1 MTALQTTENS
11 TPPEPKARSL
21 FAWLWRGYL
30 RQQSGW
36 LMLAVLFMAL
46 EGSML
51 GLLSWIMKPM
61 FDDVFVQ
68 GQSTALWPVGLA
80 ILVIFLV
87 RAISSVAQK
96 VFITR
101 INERAAAGIRANLL
115 RHLLGLDSAFHQTHP
130 PGQLIERVQGDV
142 QAIGQVWTGVVTGI
156 ARDGIAVIWLFG
168 VALYVDWR
176 WTAVALVGIPLL
188 VLPSLLAQGYVRKKS
203 QISREVAAKMST
215 RLDEVFHGINPIKLN
230 GLEDYQARRYETL
243 IDQRVN
249 SEVKTVMGQAAI
261 PGLIDVMTGVGFLF
275 VLLYGGAQIIAGEK
289 SVGEFMAFFTA
300 MALAFEPL
308 RRLGNTSGMMQTAA
322 ASIERVTELFDTLP
336 SLVEARDPKPAPAT
350 APEIT
355 LDNVELAYDDLPV
368 LRGTT
373 FTAEAGK
380 TTALVGASGA
390 GKSTVFNLLTRLI
403 EPQSGQI
410 LIGGIPAPAMAVGDL
425 RGLFSVVTQDAALF
439 DETLRENILLGRT
452 DISPDRL
459 RDVLQA
465 AHVADFLPRLPQG
478 IDSPAGPRGSALSG
492 GQRQRVAI
500 ARALLRDTPV
510 LLLDEATSALDTK
523 SESIVQDALE
533 KLSKGRTTIVIAHRL
548 STVRKADKIVVMDR
562 GRVVDQGT
570 HDELLARGGIYAD
583 LHRLQFQ
590 DGKTLVD
597 DGNRQVRRSETTT
610 SPRKAM
616 GWISRLLNRAG

>member
-1 MTALQTTENS
+1 
-11 TPPEPKARSL
+11 
-21 FAWLWRGYL
+21 
-30 RQQSGW
+30 
-36 LMLAVLFMAL
+36 MLAVLFMAL

-115 RHLLGLDSAFHQTHP
+115 RHLLGLDSGFHQTHP

-322 ASIERVTELFDTLP
+322 ASIERVTDLFDTLP
-336 SLVEARDPKPAPAT
+336 SLVEARDPKPAPAI

-355 LDNVELAYDDLPV
+355 LDKVELAYDDLPV

-410 LIGGIPAPAMAVGDL
+410 LIGGVAASAMAVGDL

-616 GWISRLLNRAG
+616 GWLSRLLNRAG

>member
-597 DGNRQVRRSETTT
+597 DGNRQVRRSETAAR
-610 SPRKAM
+610 PRKAM